1 MVVLREFKSLQKFI
15 GVSPS
20 CGFGNIVVQ
29 VIYWI
34 TLFSWNLTF
43 IFYFLLKFRNDIYG
57 ALGSMPPF
65 VGFTLLLMTYWHLL
79 IGREQFYS
87 LVAELEDIVNESMKL
102 KQSFSLKKTL
112 SKSNFT
118 QGKKETKMKQFT
130 YEPKN
135 KQISPQKS

>member
-1 MVVLREFKSLQKFI
+1 
-15 GVSPS
+15 
-20 CGFGNIVVQ
+20 
-29 VIYWI
+29 
-34 TLFSWNLTF
+34 
-43 IFYFLLKFRNDIYG
+43 
-57 ALGSMPPF
+57 MPPF

-112 SKSNFT
+112 SKSTFT